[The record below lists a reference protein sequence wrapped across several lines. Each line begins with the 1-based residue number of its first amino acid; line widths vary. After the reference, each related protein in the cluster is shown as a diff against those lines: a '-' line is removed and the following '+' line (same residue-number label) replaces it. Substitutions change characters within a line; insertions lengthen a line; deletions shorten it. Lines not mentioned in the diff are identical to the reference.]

1 MYTFTSSP
9 CFSGVYFTEFYQEIC
24 FFDER
29 GVLCIGVDPI
39 FLQILACN
47 FFNDAG
53 VQIGP
58 KPLAENRCGTGGI

>member
-1 MYTFTSSP
+1 MLLSQVPVFQA
-9 CFSGVYFTEFYQEIC
+9 FILLNFIRKFV

-29 GVLCIGVDPI
+29 GVLCIRVNPI

>member
-1 MYTFTSSP
+1 MYTFASSP
-9 CFSGVYFTEFYQEIC
+9 CFSGVYFAEIYQEIC

-29 GVLCIGVDPI
+29 GFLYIGVNPM

-58 KPLAENRCGTGGI
+58 KP